1 MVLSVINDMEQ
12 KRIWRLSHG
21 MARVRS
27 TVARFSPLLSSP
39 YRLTNLEPRE
49 IGEIGE
55 RIAAGY
61 LQRLGWEVLYRNFRA
76 PRGGEV
82 DLVMRGG
89 ENLDLLVFVEVK
101 TRTRRD
107 FGRPLR
113 AVNAEKQALIIRGA
127 TEWLRLLGR
136 ERRFDEPEDRR
147 RRISWR
153 YDVVEIVLEEGKNPD
168 VNLVEEAF

>member
-1 MVLSVINDMEQ
+1 
-12 KRIWRLSHG
+12 

-39 YRLTNLEPRE
+39 FRLTNLRPRE

-55 RIAAGY
+55 RIAARH
-61 LQRLGWEVLYRNFRA
+61 LQRLGWKVLYRNFRA

-113 AVNAEKQALIIRGA
+113 AVNAEKQALIMRGA

-147 RRISWR
+147 RKISWR
-153 YDVVEIVLEEGKNPD
+153 YDVVEIVLEEGKTPD